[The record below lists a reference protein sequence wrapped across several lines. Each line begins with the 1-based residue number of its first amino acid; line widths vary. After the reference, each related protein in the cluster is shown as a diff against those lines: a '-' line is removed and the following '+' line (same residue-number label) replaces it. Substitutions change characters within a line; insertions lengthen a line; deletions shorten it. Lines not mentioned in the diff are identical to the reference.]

1 MSVNKDSLGREL
13 PFHLGMPHTSLREK
27 IRMCVCSIRVDS
39 ALESILSSRRRM
51 IILLRSIAGK
61 ELGDRK
67 KQTNKE
73 GCLSQG
79 SPHKLI
85 SVKFSQSLTGFVLRC
100 SKAPSI

>member
-1 MSVNKDSLGREL
+1 MSVNKVSLGREL

-27 IRMCVCSIRVDS
+27 IRMCVCSIKVDS

-67 KQTNKE
+67 KKNK
-73 GCLSQG
+73 QG
-79 SPHKLI
+79 RVFKSG
-85 SVKFSQSLTGFVLRC
+85 LTPQIDIG
-100 SKAPSI
+100 